1 MSTIQSQKQHS
12 SSAGRTRRSRRRGSS
27 NRHPQSSVPIPKSVS
42 VMPEHS
48 EEDTNSSRLSPVFPD
63 IPQEVYNSL
72 LQEANP
78 KSFPKDSRFLHFLQ
92 EGVGL
97 ATLFL
102 NRLKEVGW
110 VTPSE
115 IVNLFGR
122 SNNSN

>member
-48 EEDTNSSRLSPVFPD
+48 EEDSHTSRLSPILPD
-63 IPQEVYNSL
+63 IPHEVYNSL

-78 KSFPKDSRFLHFLQ
+78 KYFHKDSRFLRLIQ
-92 EGVGL
+92 EEVGL
-97 ATLFL
+97 EPPFL

-110 VTPSE
+110 VTPLV
-115 IVNLFGR
+115 IVNL
-122 SNNSN
+122 